1 VRKTSTGAETIP
13 VNLNHATK
21 IDGEN
26 LALRP
31 GDVLVI
37 PRSGA
42 KQFMNVVLPGVTG
55 AVAGSVAA
63 AIVLH

>member
-13 VNLNHATK
+13 VNLNRVTK
-21 IDGEN
+21 VDGEN

-31 GDVLVI
+31 GDVLVV

-42 KQFMNVVLPGVTG
+42 KEFMNVVLPGVTG